1 MSLLRSLNFV
11 PQRFLDRGGIWSDVG
26 FRNISGSLHDS
37 RVHERRKVQ
46 ELLLTDR
53 RPCPVKKRWWGLT
66 WSKRTEERIKSR
78 GIWGGKVTRQLN
90 AEDEAG
96 VEDNLRI
103 LAWGTGLVVMT
114 SEVRQETQEEQA
126 DCQVPLHGILQ
137 ARILEWVSHSL
148 LQGIFLTQE
157 SNQGFL
163 RCRRILYQPSYQG
176 NPTNTQH

>member
-96 VEDNLRI
+96 VEDNSKNSSLGDWIGGDDIRSETRNTRR
-103 LAWGTGLVVMT
+103 TGRLPGSSPWNSPGQNTGVGKPFP
-114 SEVRQETQEEQA
+114 SPGDLPDPGIQPGFPALQA
-126 DCQVPLHGILQ
+126 D
-137 ARILEWVSHSL
+137 SL
-148 LQGIFLTQE
+148 PAKLPGKP
-157 SNQGFL
+157 N
-163 RCRRILYQPSYQG
+163 
-176 NPTNTQH
+176 

>member
-1 MSLLRSLNFV
+1 M
-11 PQRFLDRGGIWSDVG
+11 QRTR
-26 FRNISGSLHDS
+26 
-37 RVHERRKVQ
+37 Q
-46 ELLLTDR
+46 EL
-53 RPCPVKKRWWGLT
+53 
-66 WSKRTEERIKSR
+66 RT
-78 GIWGGKVTRQLN
+78 T
-90 AEDEAG
+90 
-96 VEDNLRI
+96 LRI

-163 RCRRILYQPSYQG
+163 HCRWILYQPSYQG
-176 NPTNTQH
+176 SL